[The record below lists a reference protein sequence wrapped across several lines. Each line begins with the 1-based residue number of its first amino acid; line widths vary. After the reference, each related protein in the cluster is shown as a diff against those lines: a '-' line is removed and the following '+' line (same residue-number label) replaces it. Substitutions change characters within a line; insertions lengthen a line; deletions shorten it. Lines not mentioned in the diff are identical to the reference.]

1 MPHLCAAC
9 RRAKRLKKLVR
20 LLTGSAAQS
29 TTLRFYQH
37 TWVLVLLAIVAHVA
51 CFIALTLEINSRYE

>member
-1 MPHLCAAC
+1 
-9 RRAKRLKKLVR
+9 VR

>member
-1 MPHLCAAC
+1 
-9 RRAKRLKKLVR
+9 VR

-37 TWVLVLLAIVAHVA
+37 TWVLVLVVLAAHVA
-51 CFIALTLEINSRYE
+51 CFAALTVQVNSRYE